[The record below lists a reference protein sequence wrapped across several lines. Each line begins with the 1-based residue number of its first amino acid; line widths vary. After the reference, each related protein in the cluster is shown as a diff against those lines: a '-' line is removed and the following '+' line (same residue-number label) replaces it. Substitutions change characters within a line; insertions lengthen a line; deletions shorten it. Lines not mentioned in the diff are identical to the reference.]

1 MTPEE
6 LYLENSKLIFGV
18 LKRKYPWAFND
29 DDFQQI
35 ARIGLWIA
43 CTTFN
48 GDLGTFSTYAGRC
61 IDNEIKSEIRNSK
74 AWRRNPERA
83 GFAEVPLDAP
93 GRNKRKNEDAAPISE
108 SVPGD
113 LDVPFIDI
121 EGFWKSLT
129 EEEKTIVHCLINGK
143 LKKDVAN
150 LLGITRYELG
160 KRLVPIRQKFD
171 DYI

>member
-18 LKRKYPWAFND
+18 LKRKYPWALND

-35 ARIGLWIA
+35 ARIGLWVA

-61 IDNEIKSEIRNSK
+61 IDNEIKREIRNSK

-93 GRNKRKNEDAAPISE
+93 GRNKRK
-108 SVPGD
+108 
-113 LDVPFIDI
+113 
-121 EGFWKSLT
+121 
-129 EEEKTIVHCLINGK
+129 
-143 LKKDVAN
+143 
-150 LLGITRYELG
+150 
-160 KRLVPIRQKFD
+160 
-171 DYI
+171 

>member
-18 LKRKYPWAFND
+18 LKRKYPWALND
-29 DDFQQI
+29 EDFQQI
-35 ARIGLWIA
+35 ARIGLWAA

-48 GDLGTFSTYAGRC
+48 DDLGTFSTYAGRC
-61 IDNEIKSEIRNSK
+61 IDNEIKGTIRNSK
-74 AWRRNPERA
+74 VWRRNPERA
-83 GFAEVPLDAP
+83 GFVEVPLDAP
-93 GRNKRKNEDAAPISE
+93 GRNKRKNEDAASISE

-113 LDVPFIDI
+113 LDVPFIDT

-129 EEEKTIVHCLINGK
+129 EEEKMIVHCLANGK
-143 LKKDVAN
+143 LKKDVAH

-160 KRLVPIRQKFD
+160 KRLVPMRQKFE